1 MKKLIL
7 LVVTV
12 FIGYT
17 LNAQE
22 IFFPSKEGTVLV
34 YKNFDKKDKV
44 TGIVKYTIKNLKV
57 SGEDMDITYL
67 CEVNDAKDKAIYNE
81 EITIKKR
88 GDKMFFDMSNY
99 MSKAAFQQNG
109 QIPAELQVTGNNL
122 EIPNNPIPGQTLPDA
137 SVEMALKMGFMT
149 MKTSVTVTNRKVE
162 SIEDITVTAGTF
174 KAYKFSSNVNTVA
187 MGIKANTSSNEWYA
201 KGIGVVKSISLDS
214 KGEKLSSMELV
225 EVRK

>member
-7 LVVTV
+7 LVATI

-99 MSKAAFQQNG
+99 MSKAAFHQNG
-109 QIPAELQVTGNNL
+109 KFRRTSCYGNT
-122 EIPNNPIPGQTLPDA
+122 PNSNIHP
-137 SVEMALKMGFMT
+137 
-149 MKTSVTVTNRKVE
+149 TNFRC
-162 SIEDITVTAGTF
+162 
-174 KAYKFSSNVNTVA
+174 
-187 MGIKANTSSNEWYA
+187 
-201 KGIGVVKSISLDS
+201 L
-214 KGEKLSSMELV
+214 
-225 EVRK
+225 